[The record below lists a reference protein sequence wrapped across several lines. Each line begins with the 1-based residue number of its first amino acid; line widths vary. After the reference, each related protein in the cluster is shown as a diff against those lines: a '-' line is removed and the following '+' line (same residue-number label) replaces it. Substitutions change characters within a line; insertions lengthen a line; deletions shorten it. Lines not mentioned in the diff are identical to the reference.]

1 MDLPIAMSVLSAT
14 AQVPPRASPRF
25 AFAGELS
32 LKGGLV
38 AVPGVL
44 SIAMAAA
51 RARLEGI
58 VVPAANAGE
67 AGLVEGLRVVG
78 AESLGEVVEFLR
90 GAWSP
95 PAAATSE
102 EPANTMGE
110 VDFAE
115 VRGQAR
121 ARRALEVAAAGG
133 HNVLMVGSPG
143 ASPRSCPPCRGKRR
157 SR

>member
-1 MDLPIAMSVLSAT
+1 MESSGLEWPLRRVVVNLSPGNLRKETPGMDLPIAMSVLSAT
-14 AQVPPRASPRF
+14 AQVPPRASPRY

-90 GAWSP
+90 
-95 PAAATSE
+95 
-102 EPANTMGE
+102 
-110 VDFAE
+110 
-115 VRGQAR
+115 
-121 ARRALEVAAAGG
+121 
-133 HNVLMVGSPG
+133 
-143 ASPRSCPPCRGKRR
+143 
-157 SR
+157 